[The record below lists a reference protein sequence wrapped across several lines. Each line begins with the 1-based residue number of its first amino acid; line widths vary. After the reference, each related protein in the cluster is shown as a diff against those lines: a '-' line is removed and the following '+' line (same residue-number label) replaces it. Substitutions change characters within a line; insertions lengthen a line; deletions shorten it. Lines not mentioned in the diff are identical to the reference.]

1 MLLHLHIISGC
12 FCTTWAELSS
22 CSRDRM
28 ACRAQNIY
36 ILSLYRKISLLLG
49 IYYKKVSRVTV
60 NGNCQHLTKSCLLSY
75 SRLLAMKAHDS
86 LLLSAALALAACIAR
101 QRAGWRCQR
110 VKSLTGD
117 KVEVGKCCSPSSSET
132 TTEHDRI
139 ACQTIREVVSILCSR
154 FCLVVL
160 HKLLLAKLLALS
172 RKANLHPEMPY
183 FPAHG
188 RHH

>member
-1 MLLHLHIISGC
+1 
-12 FCTTWAELSS
+12 
-22 CSRDRM
+22 M

-49 IYYKKVSRVTV
+49 IYSKKVSRVTV
-60 NGNCQHLTKSCLLSY
+60 NGNCQHLTKSCPLPY
-75 SRLLAMKAHDS
+75 SCLLAINAHDS

-101 QRAGWRCQR
+101 QRTGWRCQR

-117 KVEVGKCCSPSSSET
+117 KVEVGKCCSSEA
-132 TTEHDRI
+132 TTERDRI
-139 ACQTIREVVSILCSR
+139 ACQIIREVVSILCSR

-172 RKANLHPEMPY
+172 WKANLHPEMPY